1 MSSVEKLL
9 SRMLV
14 YSFPR
19 RIVFGL
25 NSIDK
30 IEDEVKALNGRNVL
44 LVADPVV
51 AKTDAVAKI
60 KEKLEAA
67 KISFLLYDEV
77 EPEPPLA
84 LAEEI
89 AELARERRVDAVLAV
104 GGGSTMDTG
113 KVAALSITNPGR
125 VESYVGM
132 NLVKSKSAPLICI
145 PTTSGSGSE
154 VTQFAV
160 LKIGEKKRSII
171 SRNIVPE
178 SVILDP
184 TLTVSMPSRIT
195 ANSGVDA
202 LSHAVEAVLSM
213 DASPLTDALAFQA
226 INLIARNIRTAYRE
240 GSNLEAR
247 SAMHLAATISGIAFT
262 NARLVVGHSIS
273 QTFAPIYNVPHGQSC
288 AMALPYAMEFYV
300 STVPERLALV
310 AMAMDESAVSLGDQ
324 EAAKEAVR
332 IVRKLVEDLNIPLSL
347 KEVGVPEE
355 KLSILAELCIK
366 DWPRPNSPRPLTK
379 EAVLEVFQRMW
390 RGEPLQ

>member
-9 SRMLV
+9 SRILI

-19 RIVFGL
+19 RIAFGL
-25 NSIDK
+25 NSTDNIA
-30 IEDEVKALNGRNVL
+30 DEVKALNGRNVL
-44 LVADPVV
+44 FLTDPVI
-51 AKTDAVAKI
+51 AKTDAFAKI
-60 KEKLEAA
+60 ERKLEAA
-67 KISFLLYDEV
+67 GISFSLYDKV
-77 EPEPPLA
+77 EPEPSLA
-84 LAEEI
+84 LAEEV
-89 AELARERRVDAVLAV
+89 AELARSKNFDAVLAV
-104 GGGSTMDTG
+104 GGGSTMDMG
-113 KVAALSITNPGR
+113 KVAALSLTNPGR
-125 VESYVGM
+125 IESYIGM
-132 NLVKSKSAPLICI
+132 NLVKSRGTPLICV

-160 LKIGEKKRSII
+160 LKLGEKKRSII

-184 TLTVSMPSRIT
+184 ALTLSMPPKVT

-240 GSNLEAR
+240 GSNIEAR
-247 SAMHLAATISGIAFT
+247 SAMHLAATVSGIAFT
-262 NARLVVGHSIS
+262 NARLVVGHSIA
-273 QTFAPIYNVPHGQSC
+273 QTFAPMFNVPHGQSC
-288 AMALPYAMEFYV
+288 AMTLPYAMEFYL
-300 STVPERLALV
+300 STIPERLALI
-310 AMAMDESAVSLGDQ
+310 AIAMDESAIGLEV
-324 EAAKEAVR
+324 EKAAKKTVHT
-332 IVRKLVEDLNIPLSL
+332 VRKLVEDLNIPLSL

-379 EAVLEVFQRMW
+379 EAVLEVFERMW
-390 RGEPLQ
+390 KGEALQ

>member
-1 MSSVEKLL
+1 MSNVEKLL
-9 SRMLV
+9 SRMLI

-25 NSIDK
+25 NSTDNIA
-30 IEDEVKALNGRNVL
+30 DEVKAVNGRNILV
-44 LVADPVV
+44 VADPVI
-51 AKTDAVAKI
+51 AKTEAFAKI
-60 KEKLEAA
+60 EGKLEAA
-67 KISFLLYDEV
+67 AISFLLYDKV

-84 LAEEI
+84 LAEEV
-89 AELARERRVDAVLAV
+89 AELARRMKIDAVLAV
-104 GGGSTMDTG
+104 GGGSTMDVG
-113 KVAALSITNPGR
+113 KVAALSLTNPGR
-125 VESYVGM
+125 VESYIGM
-132 NLVKSKSAPLICI
+132 NLVKFRSAPLICA

-160 LKIGEKKRSII
+160 LKVGGKKRSII
-171 SRNIVPE
+171 SRNIVPD

-184 TLTVSMPSRIT
+184 ALTASMPPKLT

-240 GSNLEAR
+240 GSNMEAR
-247 SAMHLAATISGIAFT
+247 SAMHLAATVSGIAFT

-273 QTFAPIYNVPHGQSC
+273 QTFAPIYNIPHGQSC
-288 AMALPYAMEFYV
+288 AMALPYAMEFYL
-300 STVPERLALV
+300 STTPERLASI
-310 AMAMDESAVSLGDQ
+310 AIAMDESTVGLGAE
-324 EAAKEAVR
+324 EAAKKAVR
-332 IVRKLVEDLNIPLSL
+332 TVRKLVEDLDIPLSL

-355 KLSILAELCIK
+355 KLSMLAELCVK

-379 EAVLEVFQRMW
+379 EAVLEVFERMW
-390 RGEPLQ
+390 RGEPLE

>member
-1 MSSVEKLL
+1 
-9 SRMLV
+9 MLI

-19 RIVFGL
+19 RMVFGL
-25 NSIDK
+25 NSIDN
-30 IEDEVKALNGRNVL
+30 IADEVKALNAGKIL
-44 LVADPVV
+44 LVTDPLI
-51 AKTDAVAKI
+51 AKTDAFDRI
-60 KEKLEAA
+60 KGKLEAA
-67 KISFLLYDEV
+67 AISFILYDKV
-77 EPEPPLA
+77 EPEPPLP
-84 LAEEI
+84 LAEEVAEI
-89 AELARERRVDAVLAV
+89 ARSRKFDAVLAV

-113 KVAALSITNPGR
+113 KVAALSLTNPGR
-125 VESYVGM
+125 VESYIGM
-132 NLVKSKSAPLICI
+132 NLVKSRSAPLICA

-160 LKIGEKKRSII
+160 LKVGEKKRSII

-184 TLTVSMPSRIT
+184 ALAVSMPPKIT

-226 INLIARNIRTAYRE
+226 INLITRNIRITYRE
-240 GSNLEAR
+240 GSNIEAR

-262 NARLVVGHSIS
+262 NARVVVGHSIS
-273 QTFAPIYNVPHGQSC
+273 QTFAPIFGVPHGQSC
-288 AMALPYAMEFYV
+288 AMALPYAMEFYLP
-300 STVPERLALV
+300 TIPERLALI
-310 AMAMDESAVSLGDQ
+310 AIAMDEGAVGL
-324 EAAKEAVR
+324 EAEKAAKEAVR

-355 KLSILAELCIK
+355 KLSMLAELCVK

-379 EAVLEVFQRMW
+379 EAVLEVFERMW
-390 RGEPLQ
+390 RGESLK

>member
-1 MSSVEKLL
+1 MSSIEKLL
-9 SRMLV
+9 ARMLI

-25 NSIDK
+25 NSIDN
-30 IEDEVKALNGRNVL
+30 IADEVKALDGRNVL
-44 LVADPVV
+44 LVTDPVI
-51 AKTDAVAKI
+51 AKTDAFVKI
-60 KEKLEAA
+60 KARLEAA
-67 KISFLLYDEV
+67 EISFSVYDRV

-84 LAEEI
+84 LAEEV
-89 AELARERRVDAVLAV
+89 AELARQMKVDAVLAV
-104 GGGSTMDTG
+104 GGGSTMDAG
-113 KVAALSITNPGR
+113 KVAALSLTNPGR
-125 VESYVGM
+125 VDSYLGM
-132 NLVKSKSAPLICI
+132 NLVKSRSAPLICA

-160 LKIGEKKRSII
+160 LKIGDKKRSII

-184 TLTVSMPSRIT
+184 ALTVSMPPKIT

-226 INLIARNIRTAYRE
+226 INLITRNIRTAHRE
-240 GSNLEAR
+240 GSNIEAR

-262 NARLVVGHSIS
+262 NARLVVGHSIAH
-273 QTFAPIYNVPHGQSC
+273 TFAPIFGVPHGQSC
-288 AMALPYAMEFYV
+288 AMALPYAMEFYL
-300 STVPERLALV
+300 STTPERLALV
-310 AMAMDESAVSLGDQ
+310 AIAINESAIRLEAK
-324 EAAKEAVR
+324 EAAKEAVL

-355 KLSILAELCIK
+355 KLSMLAELCVK

-379 EAVLEVFQRMW
+379 EAVLEVFERMW
-390 RGEPLQ
+390 RGEPLK

>member
-1 MSSVEKLL
+1 MSNVAKLL
-9 SRMLV
+9 SRMLI

-25 NSIDK
+25 NSTDNIA
-30 IEDEVKALNGRNVL
+30 DEVKAVNGRKIL
-44 LVADPVV
+44 LVTDPLI
-51 AKTDAVAKI
+51 AKTDAFAKI
-60 KEKLEAA
+60 EGKLESAA
-67 KISFLLYDEV
+67 INFLLYDKV

-84 LAEEI
+84 LAEEV
-89 AELARERRVDAVLAV
+89 AELARRMKIYTVLAV

-113 KVAALSITNPGR
+113 KVAALSLTNPGR
-125 VESYVGM
+125 VESYIGM
-132 NLVKSKSAPLICI
+132 NLVKSRSAPLICA

-160 LKIGEKKRSII
+160 LKIGDKKRSII

-178 SVILDP
+178 GVILDP
-184 TLTVSMPSRIT
+184 TLTLSMPPKLT

-240 GSNLEAR
+240 GSNIEAR
-247 SAMHLAATISGIAFT
+247 SAMHLAATVSGIAFT

-273 QTFAPIYNVPHGQSC
+273 QTFAPIYNIPHGQSC
-288 AMALPYAMEFYV
+288 AMTLPYAMEFYL
-300 STVPERLALV
+300 STTPERLALV
-310 AMAMDESAVSLGDQ
+310 AIAMDESTVGLEAE
-324 EAAKEAVR
+324 EAAKKAVR
-332 IVRKLVEDLNIPLSL
+332 TVRKLVEDLNIPLSL

-355 KLSILAELCIK
+355 KLSMLAELCIK

-379 EAVLEVFQRMW
+379 EAVLEVFERMW
-390 RGEPLQ
+390 RGEPLE

>member
-9 SRMLV
+9 SRMLI

-30 IEDEVKALNGRNVL
+30 IEDEVKAFNGRNVL

-51 AKTDAVAKI
+51 AKTDAVPQI

-77 EPEPPLA
+77 EPEPSLA
-84 LAEEI
+84 LAEEV
-89 AELARERRVDAVLAV
+89 AELARQRKVDAVLAV

-132 NLVKSKSAPLICI
+132 NLVKSKSAPLICV

-184 TLTVSMPSRIT
+184 TLTVSMPPKIT

-226 INLIARNIRTAYRE
+226 INLIARNIRTVYRE
-240 GSNLEAR
+240 GSNIEAR
-247 SAMHLAATISGIAFT
+247 SAMHLAATIAGIAFT

-273 QTFAPIYNVPHGQSC
+273 QTFAPIFNVPHGQSC
-288 AMALPYAMEFYV
+288 AMTLPYAMEFYV
-300 STVPERLALV
+300 STIPDRLALV
-310 AMAMDESAVSLGDQ
+310 AIAMDESAVSLEAE

-355 KLSILAELCIK
+355 KLSMLAQLCVK

>member
-1 MSSVEKLL
+1 MSVERIL
-9 SRMLV
+9 SRMLI

-25 NSIDK
+25 DSIDN
-30 IEDEVKALNGRNVL
+30 IADEVKAVNGTNVL
-44 LVADPVV
+44 LVADPVI
-51 AKTDAVAKI
+51 AKTDAFAKI
-60 KEKLEAA
+60 KGRLEAA
-67 KISFLLYDEV
+67 EISFSLYDRV

-84 LAEEI
+84 LAEEV
-89 AELARERRVDAVLAV
+89 AELVRRMKVDSVLAV
-104 GGGSTMDTG
+104 GGGSTMDVG
-113 KVAALSITNPGR
+113 KVAALSLTNPGR
-125 VESYVGM
+125 VENYIGM
-132 NLVKSKSAPLICI
+132 NLVKSRSAPLICT

-154 VTQFAV
+154 VTQIAV

-184 TLTVSMPSRIT
+184 ALTVSMPPKVT
-195 ANSGVDA
+195 ANSGADA
-202 LSHAVEAVLSM
+202 LSHAVESVLSM

-262 NARLVVGHSIS
+262 NARLVVGHSIA
-273 QTFAPIYNVPHGQSC
+273 QTFAPIYGIPHGQSC
-288 AMALPYAMEFYV
+288 AMALPYAMGFYL
-300 STVPERLALV
+300 STTPERLGLIAI
-310 AMAMDESAVSLGDQ
+310 AMDESAIRLEAE

-355 KLSILAELCIK
+355 KLSTLAELCVE
-366 DWPRPNSPRPLTK
+366 DWPRPNSPRPLTI
-379 EAVLEVFQRMW
+379 EAVLEVFRRMW
-390 RGEPLQ
+390 RGEPLK

>member
-1 MSSVEKLL
+1 MQSVEKFL
-9 SRMLV
+9 SRLLI

-25 NSIDK
+25 NSIEK
-30 IEDEVKALNGRNVL
+30 IENEVKALNGRNVL
-44 LVADPVV
+44 LIADPVV
-51 AKTDAVAKI
+51 AKTGAVAKI
-60 KEKLEAA
+60 EQKLEAA
-67 KISFLLYDEV
+67 EISLLLYDKV

-84 LAEEI
+84 LAEEV
-89 AELARERRVDAVLAV
+89 AELARRTKVDAVLAV
-104 GGGSTMDTG
+104 GGGSTMDLG
-113 KVAALSITNPGR
+113 KVAALSVTNQGPI
-125 VESYVGM
+125 ESYLGV
-132 NLVKSKSAPLICI
+132 NLVKSRSAPLICA

-171 SRNIVPE
+171 SQNIVPE

-184 TLTVSMPSRIT
+184 MLTISMPPRVT

-213 DASPLTDALAFQA
+213 DASPLTDAIAFQA
-226 INLIARNIRTAYRE
+226 INLIARNIRAAYRE
-240 GSNLEAR
+240 GSNIEAR
-247 SAMHLAATISGIAFT
+247 SAMHLAATSSGIAFT

-273 QTFAPIYNVPHGQSC
+273 HTFAPIFNVPHGQSC
-288 AMALPYAMEFYV
+288 AMALPYAMEFYL
-300 STVPERLALV
+300 STVPEKLGLIAI
-310 AMAMDESAVSLGDQ
+310 AMDESTIGLEPM

-332 IVRKLVEDLNIPLSL
+332 TVRRLIEDLDIPLSL

-355 KLSILAELCIK
+355 KLSMLAELCVK
-366 DWPRPNSPRPLTK
+366 DWPRPNSPRPLTE